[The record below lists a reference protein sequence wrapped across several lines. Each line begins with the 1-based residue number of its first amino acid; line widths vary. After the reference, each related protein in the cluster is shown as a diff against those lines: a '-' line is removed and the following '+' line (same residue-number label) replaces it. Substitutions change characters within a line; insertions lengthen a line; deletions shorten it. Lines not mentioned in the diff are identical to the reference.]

1 MAPTPRSAICQ
12 LITLL
17 NSALGAYAIMGLP
30 VVVMRPAP
38 SSRDYLLHAPVNG
51 TSSLGQVGTS
61 SEGSSQVPGRS
72 NAAGTTILPQGS
84 DHAAQL
90 PGVFMAMNE
99 WLVAAEKALED
110 ALGDPVRTDHLLRVA
125 QVHALIAIGQ
135 EIAGIRELI
144 IVGEP
149 VEMQDD
155 VDERLREDC

>member
-1 MAPTPRSAICQ
+1 
-12 LITLL
+12 
-17 NSALGAYAIMGLP
+17 
-30 VVVMRPAP
+30 
-38 SSRDYLLHAPVNG
+38 
-51 TSSLGQVGTS
+51 
-61 SEGSSQVPGRS
+61 
-72 NAAGTTILPQGS
+72 
-84 DHAAQL
+84 
-90 PGVFMAMNE
+90 MAMNE